1 MIPDTLVQRF
11 PNSQVRVV
19 LAHEFAHLSRDHL
32 WKSFGFMALLA
43 LPIALLVAL
52 ITRRRGGLYEPA
64 SVPLAIFIVAVLLFL
79 TLPLQTAFTRRLES
93 EADWVALN
101 TTRDPAAMT
110 GLFERLGRLLQGPAE
125 PGRLGSVHLRRPP
138 EHHAADRDGEGLE
151 GAESR
156 ALASR

>member
-1 MIPDTLVQRF
+1 VILWDTLVQRF

-32 WKSFGFMALLA
+32 WQSFGFMALLA

-110 GLFERLGRLLQGPAE
+110 GLFERLGRLSKAQPNPAGWDQFIYGDHPSIMQRIE
-125 PGRLGSVHLRRPP
+125 MAKAWKERNPGR
-138 EHHAADRDGEGLE
+138 
-151 GAESR
+151 
-156 ALASR
+156 